1 MQAEELIDKYF
12 EGSLNETDLIEFN
25 ERLLRD
31 VNFAQEVEF
40 RKKIQAAIH
49 LNERAAL
56 KTKLQKFEHQ
66 ETKVA
71 VMPKRSA
78 WFVAAAFALIIAG
91 TIWILFPK
99 PDAQELYRVYYEP
112 YPNIVA
118 PVTRSTTVKDSITQY
133 AFILYD
139 AGNYSDA
146 ALIFQK
152 IYANSKAP
160 FALMYLGIC
169 NLQTEKTT
177 AAITILKTAAS
188 EKNEYAFIAKWYL
201 AMAYLKNDEPLL
213 ALPLV
218 QVVANN
224 NNEPLQPVAEKLY
237 EKLKAYE

>member
-12 EGSLNETDLIEFN
+12 EDNLSETELTEFN
-25 ERLLRD
+25 QRCISD
-31 VNFAQEVEF
+31 ANFAQEVEF
-40 RKKIQAAIH
+40 RKNLQAALH
-49 LNERAAL
+49 LNERATL
-56 KTKLQKFEHQ
+56 KTKLQKFEQQ
-66 ETKVA
+66 ETKIA
-71 VMPKRSA
+71 EMPKRSA
-78 WFVAAAFALIIAG
+78 WLVAAAFVLVIAS
-91 TIWILFPK
+91 TIWILFQK

-118 PVTRSTTVKDSITQY
+118 PVTRSEAKVDSTIQY
-133 AFILYD
+133 AFLMYE
-139 AGNYSDA
+139 AGNYENA